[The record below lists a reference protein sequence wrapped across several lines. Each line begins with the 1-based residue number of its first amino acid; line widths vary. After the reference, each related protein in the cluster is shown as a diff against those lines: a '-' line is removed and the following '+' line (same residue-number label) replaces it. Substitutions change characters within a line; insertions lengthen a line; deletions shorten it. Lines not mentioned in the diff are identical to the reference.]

1 MAAYNK
7 FNVFVEDLANKIHDL
22 FGSPI
27 GDTLKVMLVN
37 SPAPVAT
44 NSVKADLTEIAA
56 GNGYTAGGTA
66 PANQNGTRATGT
78 MTLAADQVVFTA
90 SGGSIGPFRYPVLY
104 NDTPTAPADPLIAW
118 WDYGSSITLN
128 AGETF
133 TVKFN
138 NQASGGTIFTLS

>member
-1 MAAYNK
+1 MAAFNK
-7 FNVFVEDLANKIHDL
+7 FNQFTEDVAEKVHNLGA
-22 FGSPI
+22 
-27 GDTLKVMLVN
+27 DTLKVMLVN

-56 GNGYTAGGTA
+56 GNGYSAGGTA
-66 PANQNGTRATGT
+66 ATITSSAQSSGTYKLV
-78 MTLAADQVVFTA
+78 LADVVFTA
-90 SGGSIGPFRYPVLY
+90 SGGSIGPFRYAVLY

-133 TVKFN
+133 TVDFDATN
-138 NQASGGTIFTLS
+138 GVLQLA